1 MAPSRRP
8 SAPPL
13 VFLVEGEK
21 GGVRS
26 FRMPPVMPSPDLRR
40 GGHPGEA
47 FGDCPRT
54 STWRTR
60 SESFACEAESFAC
73 ELENFAC
80 ERFSFRT
87 RSAKPLKSFCFSR
100 PRNFRIRGFQCYQ
113 RLAADFVS
121 RFFSMTFSR
130 RWAEL
135 GHCFSL
141 PNNSRYH
148 RSAFW
153 KTKFRRRLRI
163 VSGPAREARTGS
175 PRGVTARRER
185 RRANS
190 SLRNAVI
197 HLIEL
202 VG

>member
-1 MAPSRRP
+1 MAPARRP
-8 SAPPL
+8 SAPSL
-13 VFLVEGEK
+13 VVLVEGEK
-21 GGVRS
+21 GGVRP
-26 FRMPPVMPSPDLRR
+26 FCMPPVVPSPDLRR
-40 GGHPGEA
+40 GGHPGAA
-47 FGDCPRT
+47 FGECPRT

-73 ELENFAC
+73 E
-80 ERFSFRT
+80 RFSFRID
-87 RSAKPLKSFCFSR
+87 SAKPLKSFMFST
-100 PRNFRIRGFQCYQ
+100 PRIRSFQCYQ
-113 RLAADFVS
+113 RLAADSVS

-153 KTKFRRRLRI
+153 KTKFRRRPRI
-163 VSGPAREARTGS
+163 VSGPARGADGLAARSDRS
-175 PRGVTARRER
+175 PRTTPSELEFA
-185 RRANS
+185 
-190 SLRNAVI
+190 NAVI